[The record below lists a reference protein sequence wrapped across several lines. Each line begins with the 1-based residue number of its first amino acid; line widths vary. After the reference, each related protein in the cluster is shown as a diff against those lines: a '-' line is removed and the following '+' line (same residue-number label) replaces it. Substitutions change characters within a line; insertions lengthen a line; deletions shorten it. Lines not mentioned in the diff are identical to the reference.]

1 MEEVFRPMA
10 GIIDWVTKRLNRTDV
25 EVAAEI
31 AQAGRRS
38 PGQAG
43 EGAARRQGGRRAG
56 GGREMGSA
64 EGTAPANVDDGV
76 YVSPTPIT
84 AGESVSVRYSGLLA
98 KSGAEQVYLHMGY
111 GIGTW
116 NSVADVPM
124 AKVEPG
130 TFEARVDLPLEETS
144 RFHFCF
150 RDNAGNWDNN
160 NGRNWSY
167 EIHNGDLVT

>member
-1 MEEVFRPMA
+1 MA

-25 EVAAEI
+25 EVASEI

-38 PGQAG
+38 SGRARPGTP
-43 EGAARRQGGRRAG
+43 RQGDQGVGSGRG
-56 GGREMGSA
+56 VHSA
-64 EGTAPANVDDGV
+64 AGTAPAHVDDGV

-84 AGESVSVRYSGLLA
+84 AGESVSVKYSGLLA
-98 KSGAEQVYLHMGY
+98 KAGAEQVYLHMGY
-111 GIGTW
+111 GVGTW
-116 NSVADVPM
+116 NSVVDVPM
-124 AKVEPG
+124 TKVEPG

-160 NGRNWSY
+160 NGRDWSY
-167 EIHNGDLVT
+167 EIHNGELVT